1 MKQNLWLLSIGL
13 AAVMHTAVAEPEA
26 VSATVLLW
34 QEQEAG
40 IAPHSTRML
49 VTKQHLRSDDGR
61 DAADFMLFNRQTRRI
76 YSVSHS
82 ERSILVIEAEAMPA
96 TAGPQPAFNESLQPD
111 PDAPRI
117 SGLAASQF
125 QLSSG
130 DQKCLQATLVPG
142 LLPGVVD
149 ALGELQ
155 NVLAARQYRDL
166 AKTAEEYRTPCF
178 LANYVY
184 AIDRHLQAGFP
195 VMELRQD
202 GWQRALLDYRSDQM
216 IASELF
222 QLPKGYREEH
232 IP

>member
-1 MKQNLWLLSIGL
+1 MKQNLWLLGIGL
-13 AAVMHTAVAEPEA
+13 AAVMHTAVAEPDA
-26 VSATVLLW
+26 LTATVMLW

-40 IAPHSTRML
+40 IAPHASRML
-49 VTKQHLRSDDGR
+49 VTKHFLRSDDGR
-61 DAADFMLFNRQTRRI
+61 DAADYMLFNRQTRRI
-76 YSVSHS
+76 YSVNHS

-96 TAGPQPAFNESLQPD
+96 AAGPQPVFKESLQPD
-111 PDAPRI
+111 SDAPKI

-149 ALGELQ
+149 ALRELQ

-166 AKTAEEYRTPCF
+166 AKTPEEFRTPCF

-195 VMELRQD
+195 VLELRQD
-202 GWQRALLDYRSDQM
+202 GWQRALMDYRSGEN
-216 IASELF
+216 IASNLF

-232 IP
+232 MP